1 MVRPVTWYVY
11 VIVNA
16 SRIAYTGI
24 AADVTARLAQHNGEK
39 RGGAKFT
46 RGRGPWR
53 VAHVEGPMTK
63 GDALRREAAI
73 KKDRN
78 FKKALKAT
86 SPIRRTP

>member
-1 MVRPVTWYVY
+1 MSWYVY
-11 VIVNA
+11 VVLDA
-16 SRIAYTGI
+16 RDIAYTGSTTDI
-24 AADVTARLAQHNGEK
+24 ARRLTQHNGEA

-73 KKDRN
+73 KKDRA
-78 FKKALKAT
+78 FKKSLKT
-86 SPIRRTP
+86 PSPIRRTP